1 MTRDRWIKSFVEQN
15 KVIELVEYKGN
26 VYLYVTHSKDYDG
39 RASMYHVWNGDQW
52 VFAGT
57 NYRQACEVFEG
68 SIEDEDDKQTA
79 V

>member
-15 KVIELVEYKGN
+15 KVVELVERKGN
-26 VYLYVTHSKDYDG
+26 VCLYVTHSKDYDG

-52 VFAGT
+52 VFAGP
-57 NYRQACEVFEG
+57 NYNLSYEMFERNVN
-68 SIEDEDDKQTA
+68 DEYDKQAA